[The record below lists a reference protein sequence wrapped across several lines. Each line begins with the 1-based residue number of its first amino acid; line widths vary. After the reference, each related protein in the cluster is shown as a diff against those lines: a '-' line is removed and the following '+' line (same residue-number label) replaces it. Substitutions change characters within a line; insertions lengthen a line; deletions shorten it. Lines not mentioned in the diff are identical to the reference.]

1 MKRIEQRP
9 RQVRRTAGAG
19 WAAIT
24 TVLRPAVV
32 GPLLLS
38 ATLLAALLAVG
49 NVATIGGLLRH
60 VHVAALLAIV
70 LVLVGYEA
78 AKAGQWLVLLH
89 GLHVRAPRRV
99 QVFTYLVGEPTRVL
113 PIGNFVENYLLLRAA
128 GTSFGL
134 SSVATM
140 TSVLLEVGAALLGLV
155 LLGLGPWG
163 WLRPLIVLGLAT
175 FVLGVWLGA
184 HLRPTRRLPGWVT
197 QQHTLRAALAEARQ
211 FQHGAAALRQ
221 PRVLLSAALLGGL
234 YVGLG
239 GTVLYLV
246 ARGLGVASL
255 SWPEV
260 LAVYCFSLASAL
272 ILPLPVD
279 VGVTETGGAAAFVVL
294 GVDPSA
300 AVGAMLLLRAIT
312 FGVALVIG
320 LLTLAV
326 LPDVTRSVLRGR
338 PRPLVLSAGSPAD
351 EPETDGDDADL
362 ARAG

>member
-1 MKRIEQRP
+1 MKCIEQRP
-9 RQVRRTAGAG
+9 RRAQRAAGAR
-19 WAAIT
+19 WVHMT
-24 TVLRPAVV
+24 KVLRPAVV

-38 ATLLAALLAVG
+38 ATLLAGVLTVG
-49 NVATIGGLLRH
+49 NVAPIGRPVRH
-60 VHVAALLAIV
+60 VPLTPLVAIV

-78 AKAGQWLVLLH
+78 ARAAQWLVLLH
-89 GLHVRAPRRV
+89 GLCIRAPRRV

-175 FVLGVWLGA
+175 FVLGVWAGA

-211 FQHGAAALRQ
+211 FQHGAMALRQ
-221 PRVLLSAALLGGL
+221 PRVLLSAALLGAL
-234 YVGLG
+234 YVGLS

-312 FGVALVIG
+312 FGVALVIA

-326 LPDVTRSVLRGR
+326 LPDVTRTLLRGG
-338 PRPLVLSAGSPAD
+338 PRPLALSAVPPAD
-351 EPETDGDDADL
+351 EPEAGADDADPSP
-362 ARAG
+362 AG